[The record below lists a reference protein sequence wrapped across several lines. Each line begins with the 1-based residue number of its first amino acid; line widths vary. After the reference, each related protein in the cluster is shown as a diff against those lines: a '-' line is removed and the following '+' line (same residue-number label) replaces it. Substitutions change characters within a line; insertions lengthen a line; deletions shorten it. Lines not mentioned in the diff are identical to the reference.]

1 MKIGLDFGETIL
13 GKYYPAGCV
22 IDIFQPDA
30 EALINAGRAHEV
42 PDGTMA
48 RKKAYGVPGC
58 MPPAEFK
65 SSESE
70 RHFFAGAMLYDAKID
85 HGAGAKQKTNT
96 LKK

>member
-1 MKIGLDFGETIL
+1 MKIGLDFGETIS

-22 IDIFQPDA
+22 IDVFQPDA
-30 EALINAGRAHEV
+30 EGLIKAGRAHAV

-58 MPPAEFK
+58 MPPAGFDTAIKVDNTPK
-65 SSESE
+65 SSL
-70 RHFFAGAMLYDAKID
+70 RDAI
-85 HGAGAKQKTNT
+85 AELQKQKTNT